1 MKPCPVCA
9 GSGFEYIW
17 RSSPASVI
25 RCTECDGCG
34 EVQAQQEDA
43 D

>member
-9 GSGFEYIW
+9 GSGYEYVW

-25 RCTECDGCG
+25 RCTECDGRG
-34 EVQAQQEDA
+34 EVAEQKDEAA
-43 D
+43 

>member
-17 RSSPASVI
+17 RTSPATVI
-25 RCTECDGCG
+25 RCTECDGSG
-34 EVQAQQEDA
+34 EVEEGAA
-43 D
+43 